1 MDRTKASLK
10 DIIHATHGQ
19 IDRILTSLGIP
30 TYLISKDHIAC
41 PRCGVKKYRISSEI
55 TGAGGCDGICRDRNG
70 GKTLGWKSVIGLVG
84 HYFGIEANEATQR
97 VAEIVGLDNGNCRG
111 MGETKRNPLDTAEKQ
126 PHSPALEQSA
136 APAEQNAAPNEANEL
151 IRFDKDDPRLPKF
164 FERWFPEFCSNI
176 PPVQIAVRDLV
187 GIEFAYRVYPN
198 GSKAERFV
206 VPIYRHEGNEFR
218 IVNWAC
224 CAINGQ
230 KDQDGTRSK
239 VLSGRGRNGLFL
251 SKRSVQLLAKGE
263 PAKETIVIRVEGFS
277 DFLTMVSIAEQQD
290 ANFLV
295 FSNSFGASDAKD
307 AAWFRPLLEKL
318 QPKEL
323 WLVGDNDPRGIE
335 GVQKW
340 ANALQ
345 GVAPLKVVELP
356 EELNDCRDYFNAGKT
371 FDDFVLLA
379 SESVGV
385 EDTSLDD
392 NYDDPL
398 VLARNNIKFFEEQF
412 QGRLAYHRGHFYKYR
427 TGVWIRL
434 DRADIRRDLTE
445 SINRQFTEAHEQAV
459 ERWKKSDNKSE
470 PPKKKRFS
478 NAILANVETV
488 LASLVSVRKE
498 VEIPS
503 WITPENHSD
512 INKHRNYLAF
522 SNGILDLNQYPAD
535 GFFSEQSSNWFSLS
549 TLRFPYDAGADC
561 PRWIKFVNEAMEGDQ
576 ERISLLQEWFGY
588 ILTPDNRYQKLLLL
602 EGKAGAGKTV
612 VMAGIQSML
621 GKHNYSSLN
630 LSFFGERFLL
640 SNTLGKLC
648 NFSPD
653 EDKLQNMKEGLI
665 KAYVGGDSLVFDVKN
680 DAPITARPTAK
691 LVISWNNRPYVRDRS
706 QGFWRRLHIIPFD
719 RPATNV
725 IEGMDSP
732 EYWEP
737 ERAGLVN
744 WALFGLIRL
753 RQQGWTKSRRSAEAL
768 ESYQGECDPTAEFFQ
783 TWVEHKPGNAVRC
796 SYLYERYRQWATD
809 LGHSPLNARNFG
821 GEVFRHFP
829 NSGRERKGSRSER
842 LYVYSGLR
850 LRENFEIETE
860 IENQMNEATGEVF

>member
-1 MDRTKASLK
+1 MDRNKTSKFDRANALVDRQSIVDASLK
-10 DIIHATHGQ
+10 
-19 IDRILTSLGIP
+19 LGILEAD
-30 TYLISKDHIAC
+30 LIFN
-41 PRCGVKKYRISSEI
+41 SSTAKAI
-55 TGAGGCDGICRDRNG
+55 CQQCSAPKLKCSQASAPGSGGCEACKVKWGDFVGFVAYYF
-70 GKTLGWKSVIGLVG
+70 KKSQGDAADFILERIGNELPKRPG
-84 HYFGIEANEATQR
+84 RGTERQANSSSREAS
-97 VAEIVGLDNGNCRG
+97 
-111 MGETKRNPLDTAEKQ
+111 
-126 PHSPALEQSA
+126 SPADLKHPSA
-136 APAEQNAAPNEANEL
+136 PINDSAPSPPNEEKEL
-151 IRFDKDDPRLPKF
+151 IRFDQNDSRVVKHVA
-164 FERWFPEFCSNI
+164 RWFNEFCANI
-176 PPVQIAVRDLV
+176 PPVQTAVRELV
-187 GIEFAYRVYPN
+187 GIEFAYRVYD
-198 GSKAERFV
+198 GSKVEKFV
-206 VPIYRHEGNEFR
+206 TPIYRFENNDFQ

-224 CAINGQ
+224 CSIDGK

-263 PAKETIVIRVEGFS
+263 PAKETIVVRVEGLS
-277 DFLTMVSIAEQQD
+277 DFLTLVSIAEQQD

-307 AAWFRPLLEKL
+307 AAWFRPLLDKL
-318 QPKEL
+318 EPKEIWILGDNDDRGREGVSKWAQALDGLAPLKIVQLPKEL
-323 WLVGDNDPRGIE
+323 ND
-335 GVQKW
+335 
-340 ANALQ
+340 A
-345 GVAPLKVVELP
+345 
-356 EELNDCRDYFNAGKT
+356 RDFFNGGKT
-371 FDDFVLLA
+371 FEDFKKLA
-379 SESVGV
+379 SDSPEAEIDNEN
-385 EDTSLDD
+385 ED
-392 NYDDPL
+392 YDDPL
-398 VLARNNIKFFEEQF
+398 TLARNNIKFFEEQF

-445 SINRQFTEAHEQAV
+445 SINRQFTEAHERAV
-459 ERWKKSDNKSE
+459 ERWKKSDDKSE

-503 WITPENHSD
+503 WITPDNRSD
-512 INKHRNYLAF
+512 IAKHRNYLAF
-522 SNGILDLNQYPAD
+522 SNGILDLEQYPED
-535 GFFSEQSSNWFSLS
+535 GFFSDQSSNWFSLS
-549 TLRFPYDAGADC
+549 TLRFPYDSGADC

-753 RQQGWTKSRRSAEAL
+753 RKQGWTKSRRSAEAL

-783 TWVEHKPGNAVRC
+783 TWVEHKPGNAIRC
-796 SYLYERYRQWATD
+796 SSLYERYRQWAID

-850 LRENFEIETE
+850 LRENFEIENE
-860 IENQMNEATGEVF
+860 IENQMNEATGEIF